1 MSVQDG
7 SGQWTEDDYQRAQS
21 SSVSPRGGYCS
32 SASTPHSSGGS
43 YGTTAATAAVA
54 ATANGYAPAPNMGTL
69 SSSPGSVFNSTS
81 SKCLYQLRPIPAR
94 VCVEPFQTVTDIEVQ
109 N

>member
-1 MSVQDG
+1 VQDG

-43 YGTTAATAAVA
+43 YGTTAASAAVA

-81 SKCLYQLRPIPAR
+81 SKFLVRDIPFKWSSKCPAFGTSSGII
-94 VCVEPFQTVTDIEVQ
+94 CMF
-109 N
+109 